1 LKKQISIFVDMTF
14 GREKKVYVNDMAA
27 VLITINNVYFC
38 GNKLPLSYR
47 LTFLQMKLLTILTAG
62 PMT

>member
-1 LKKQISIFVDMTF
+1 MTF

-27 VLITINNVYFC
+27 VLITIDNVYFC
-38 GNKLPLSYR
+38 GNKLPFNYR
-47 LTFLQMKLLTILTAG
+47 LTFLQMKLLTILTAV